1 MYDFSS
7 LHLSF
12 SALKSNWFK
21 VKIEEEF
28 CIIQVPFRGFPVGDT
43 LSFDAPCEGLLLSL
57 SVLRVCPLLMWV
69 VLLQLLISSCGL
81 YSISSSRSRTL
92 QTDHLSLH
100 RRILWWLWRPWS
112 YVRTRHQSPLLL
124 ICLQAIG
131 SSGPFYLQV
140 VSGVH
145 NPQRLYPRKR
155 VSNSGLVVCLKLFG
169 VVLYDLTTCLQEKKD
184 IGPFLKNKHH
194 PFRGQLGC
202 FSQC

>member
-28 CIIQVPFRGFPVGDT
+28 CIIQVPFRGFLVGDT

-69 VLLQLLISSCGL
+69 VLLQLLISSYGL

-100 RRILWWLWRPWS
+100 RRILWWLWHPWS

-124 ICLQAIG
+124 IW
-131 SSGPFYLQV
+131 SRPS
-140 VSGVH
+140 
-145 NPQRLYPRKR
+145 
-155 VSNSGLVVCLKLFG
+155 
-169 VVLYDLTTCLQEKKD
+169 VVLGLSIYRLSQGFATLKDCIQEREC
-184 IGPFLKNKHH
+184 PTLVW
-194 PFRGQLGC
+194 
-202 FSQC
+202 